1 MISVISLSLNVHA
14 ESAPFEVKVK
24 EGKNALLASFKLNG
38 IIDDELRERIGS
50 GLTNRLVI
58 TIWLESVEGSRR
70 GAEKLHVR
78 QAVFDVWDENHILEI
93 MDDQAVKKKK
103 IRDKNEVL
111 ADLVTFNDLNLAYP
125 KPFKSGK
132 YTIQADVNVNPP
144 SKELIEKAK
153 EYLSDPDGSRRLS
166 AGRTAFGSFA
176 RTFIP
181 SSISEKGRV
190 YHFVSLPFVLS
201 AESAETG
208 K

>member
-1 MISVISLSLNVHA
+1 MLTAHT
-14 ESAPFEVKVK
+14 ESAPFEVLIK
-24 EGKNALLASFKLNG
+24 EGKNAVQATFKLSG
-38 IIDDELRERIGS
+38 IVDDELRERIGS

-58 TIWLESVEGSRR
+58 YIWLESVEGSRK
-70 GAEKLHVR
+70 GPESLHVR

-93 MDDQAVKKKK
+93 MDGQSVKKKK
-103 IRDKNEVL
+103 IRDKNEVVS
-111 ADLVTFNDLNLAYP
+111 DLITFKDVYLAYP
-125 KPFKSGK
+125 KPFKPGK
-132 YTIQADVNVNPP
+132 YTIQAEVNVNPP

-153 EYLSDPDGSRRLS
+153 EYLSDPDGSKRLS

-181 SSISEKGRV
+181 SSIAEKGRV
-190 YHFVSLPFVLS
+190 YHLVSSPFVLS